1 VRPRALLL
9 ASLAASGA
17 VGLAASLGSCGGPS
31 GQPLA
36 AQPYDAAHQLV
47 LSSQTDDS
55 RKAKPGKPLVIT
67 AKEGRIADVTVTDAA
82 GGHLRGSLAPDGSR
96 WRSEQPLSGGNHYTV
111 RVSTEKGSGAP
122 GRTTTDFD
130 TAAVTGKRLRVT
142 FGPDSGTYGVGQ
154 PVTATLSAPV
164 RSRAARAVVERGL
177 LVSSRPAVQGAWH
190 WVDDRTL
197 HYRPREYW
205 PAHALIEV
213 RSALDGVTVRQGL
226 HGAPSKP
233 VTLRTG
239 DRVVA
244 FTNAATHRMTVQRNG
259 RTIRTIPITT
269 GMPGF
274 ETRTG
279 TKVILA
285 KEASVR
291 MSNSTVGIAEFYDLQ
306 VYWAARVTWSGEY
319 VHAAPWS
326 VGSHG
331 VANVS
336 HGCTGMSTEAAHWF
350 FDTVR
355 VGDVVK
361 VVGSGGEAMT
371 PFDNGFGDWNLS
383 WEAWQKGSALHGG
396 ATPDRGTDVQA
407 ARLRPQV

>member
-1 VRPRALLL
+1 
-9 ASLAASGA
+9 
-17 VGLAASLGSCGGPS
+17 
-31 GQPLA
+31 
-36 AQPYDAAHQLV
+36 
-47 LSSQTDDS
+47 
-55 RKAKPGKPLVIT
+55 
-67 AKEGRIADVTVTDAA
+67 
-82 GGHLRGSLAPDGSR
+82 
-96 WRSEQPLSGGNHYTV
+96 
-111 RVSTEKGSGAP
+111 VSTEKGSGAP

-383 WEAWQKGSALHGG
+383 WQQWRSGSALKS
-396 ATPDRGTDVQA
+396 ATRTGDTTDPATAEA